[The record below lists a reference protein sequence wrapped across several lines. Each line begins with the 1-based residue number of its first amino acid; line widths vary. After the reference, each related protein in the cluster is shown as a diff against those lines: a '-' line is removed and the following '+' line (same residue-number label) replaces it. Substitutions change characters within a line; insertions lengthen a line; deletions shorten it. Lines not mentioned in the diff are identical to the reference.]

1 MQTVRKLAKHYEYW
15 NKEMELKTRAELDEI
30 QGKRLRALVKYCYE
44 KVPFYNKQF
53 KDANL
58 HPDDIKT
65 KEDITKIPLTKK
77 QDLRDNYPFGMFAVP
92 LKDVVRIH
100 ASSGTTGKPTVVG
113 YTAKDIESWTE
124 MMARTIMAPNI
135 TKEDIA
141 QNAYGY
147 GLFTG
152 GLGFH
157 YGAEKIGVTVIPIS
171 GGNTE
176 RQILIMKDFKST
188 VLFCT
193 PSYSLFIA
201 EYLSEHDIDVDSLSL
216 RVGMFGA
223 EPWSEA
229 LRKKIEDALHIDAM
243 DIYGLSEL
251 CGPGVSV
258 ECPEKVGLHVWEDH
272 FIPEIINPETTE
284 ALGEGEQGALV
295 FTTLTKEGIPLLRY
309 LTNDISILN
318 YEKCNCGRWHAR
330 MKKVIGR
337 ADDMLIVR
345 GINVFPSKVEF
356 QLMQIPGVSEN
367 YQIVV
372 DRDILDTLT
381 VRVELTPET
390 FSDKIS
396 DMEAFKHKVEK
407 HLHGTIQI
415 HANVELVEPGR
426 IERSVG
432 KAKRVIDLR
441 KDKI

>member
-1 MQTVRKLAKHYEYW
+1 
-15 NKEMELKTRAELDEI
+15 MELKSRAELDEI

-44 KVPFYNKQF
+44 KIPFYHKQF
-53 KDANL
+53 KDTNL
-58 HPDDIKT
+58 NPDDIKT
-65 KEDITKIPLTKK
+65 KDDITKIPLTKK

-92 LKDVVRIH
+92 LKDIVRIH

-113 YTAKDIESWTE
+113 YTAKDIETWTE
-124 MMARTIMAPNI
+124 LMARTIMAPNI
-135 TKEDIA
+135 TKNDIA

-157 YGAEKIGVTVIPIS
+157 YGAEKIGITVIPVS

-176 RQILIMKDFKST
+176 RQILIMQDFKST

-201 EYLSEHDIDVDSLSL
+201 EYLKEHDIDVDSLSL

-229 LRKKIEDALHIDAM
+229 LRQKIEAALHIDAM

-258 ECPEKVGLHVWEDH
+258 ECPEKAGLHVWEDH

-318 YEKCNCGRWHAR
+318 YDKCNCGRWHVR

-345 GINVFPSKVEF
+345 GINVFPSEVEF

-372 DRDILDTLT
+372 ERDILDTLT
-381 VRVELTPET
+381 VKVELTPEI
-390 FSDKIS
+390 FSDKVA
-396 DMEAFKHKVEK
+396 DMDAFKHKVEK

-426 IERSVG
+426 IERSIG
-432 KAKRVIDLR
+432 KAKRVVDLR

>member
-1 MQTVRKLAKHYEYW
+1 MAKRYEYW
-15 NKEMELKTRAELDEI
+15 NKEMELKNRKELDEI
-30 QGKRLRALVKYCYE
+30 QTKRLRAIVKYCYE
-44 KVPFYNKQF
+44 KVPFYNKRF
-53 KDANL
+53 KEIGL

-65 KEDITKIPLTKK
+65 KEDIVKIPITKK

-92 LKDVVRIH
+92 LTEIVRIH

-113 YTAKDIESWTE
+113 YTKNDIETWTE
-124 MMARTIMAPNI
+124 LMARTIMAPNV
-135 TKEDIA
+135 TKEDIV

-157 YGAEKIGVTVIPIS
+157 YGAERIGATVIPIS

-176 RQILIMKDFKST
+176 RQILIMQDFKST
-188 VLFCT
+188 VLTCT

-201 EYLSEHDIDVDSLSL
+201 EYMKNQDIDIESLSL
-216 RVGMFGA
+216 RVGIFGA
-223 EPWSEA
+223 EPWSDS
-229 LRKKIEDALHIDAM
+229 LRKKIEDALHIDAI

-258 ECPEKVGLHVWEDH
+258 ECPEKAGLHIWEDH
-272 FIPEIINPETTE
+272 FIPEIINPETSE
-284 ALGEGEQGALV
+284 QLGEDEQGALV

-345 GINVFPSKVEF
+345 GINVFPSEVEY
-356 QLMQIPGVSEN
+356 QLMKIPGVSEN
-367 YQIVV
+367 YQIIV
-372 DRDILDTLT
+372 DRDILDILT
-381 VRVELTPET
+381 IRVEVTPEY

-396 DMEAFKHKVEK
+396 DMEALKDKIEK
-407 HLHGTIQI
+407 HLKANLQI
-415 HANVELVEPGR
+415 HANVEFAAPGS
-426 IERSVG
+426 IERSIG